1 MGEIKST
8 LDLVLEK
15 TSHLTLSDEEKREQK
30 LKDTL
35 GRLTGL
41 LLRYQDGKLNAQ
53 KMEEELDRLVQTD
66 DGPDESVVRDEI
78 AGRIDLGG
86 DNKPWLVLL
95 QARYRLDLSGVQS
108 VEEEF
113 QQAVAAAA
121 ARRKEEIRKELQQHR
136 RISGS
141 AVVPNLDTDHA
152 WATEKQSIAAKFH
165 IQLTTALDQMK
176 VSQLDP

>member
-30 LKDTL
+30 HKDAI

-41 LLRYQDGKLNAQ
+41 LQRYQDGKLNAQ
-53 KMEEELDRLVQTD
+53 KMEEELERLVQTD

-78 AGRIDLGG
+78 AGRIELGG
-86 DNKPWLVLL
+86 DNKLWLALL
-95 QARYRLDLSGVQS
+95 QARFRLDPSGVES
-108 VEEEF
+108 VEEEYLR
-113 QQAVAAAA
+113 AVEAAAVQQNE
-121 ARRKEEIRKELQQHR
+121 KIKKELQQHS

-141 AVVPNLDTDHA
+141 AVVPNLDADPA
-152 WATEKQSIAAKFH
+152 WINELQALSSDY
-165 IQLTTALDQMK
+165 QLRLTAALDKMK
-176 VSQLDP
+176 SKPA